1 VRKMRVWIGLAGS
14 LLFLYLAFRGQD
26 LNAIW
31 AALKRANYWYILPAV
46 AIYFCGIWVRSL
58 RWAFLLRKVE
68 RFRARDLFRVVVIG
82 YTANNVLPL
91 RAGELVR
98 SYVLSTR
105 SRVRNA
111 SALATIAVER
121 IFDGLTMLG
130 FVLVASLS
138 IGLTSQL
145 REITIV
151 GALLFGTILA
161 GLVVLGSGR
170 ARAWTIAFVVRRLPQ
185 RVSAPLENA
194 THAFIDGLGVLRSRE
209 DLMLVCLTSVA
220 AWMLEASVY
229 AVISVGFGLGLS
241 PSAILLVTAVAN
253 LATLVPSAPGYV
265 GAFEAGV
272 VLALTGAIGLQ
283 HDLALS
289 YAIAVHAALYFP
301 VTLIG
306 LFFWGR
312 ESLSW
317 RDMRGRL
324 ATEEAGD

>member
-1 VRKMRVWIGLAGS
+1 MRVWIGLAGS

-26 LNAIW
+26 LGTIW
-31 AALKRANYWYILPAV
+31 AALKRANYWYIIPAV
-46 AIYFCGIWVRSL
+46 AIYFGGVWVRSL
-58 RWAFLLRKVE
+58 RWSFLLRPVE
-68 RFRARDLFRVVVIG
+68 RFRARELFRVVVIG

-91 RAGELVR
+91 RTGELVR
-98 SYVLSTR
+98 SYVLSAR

-138 IGLTSQL
+138 IGLTSQV
-145 REITIV
+145 REIAVV
-151 GALLFGTILA
+151 GGLLFGTILV
-161 GLVVLGSGR
+161 GLVVMSSSR
-170 ARAWTIAFVVRRLPQ
+170 TRAWTIRVAVQRLPQ
-185 RVSAPLENA
+185 RLSGPLEGA
-194 THAFIDGLGVLRSRE
+194 THAFLDGLGVLRSRE
-209 DLMLVCLTSVA
+209 DLILVCLTSIA

-229 AVISVGFGLGLS
+229 ALISIGFGLGLS
-241 PSAILLVTAVAN
+241 PAEVLLVTAVAN
-253 LATLVPSAPGYV
+253 LATLVPSSPGYV

-272 VLALTGAIGLQ
+272 VLALTGAIGIQ

-301 VTLIG
+301 ITLIG
-306 LFFWGR
+306 LYFWGR

-317 RDMRGRL
+317 RDMRSRL